1 MEALMASR
9 ACYIVAV
16 KTRNQQEPK
25 IVEVGFEVR
34 TRNRQEPTTVEA
46 RDQQEPKTVEH
57 GATLPWGG
65 VSSRAN
71 HGSSEKKLFLTPR
84 ALRKKHEKSEKSPKK
99 VARSLRSNRAQAKL
113 GRHVATEH
121 TPHSVATQ
129 RSSQARSLRSDQA
142 SVPLGRYV
150 VLKPSSDAM

>member
-9 ACYIVAV
+9 ACYIV

-34 TRNRQEPTTVEA
+34 TQNRQEPTTVEA

-71 HGSSEKKLFLTPR
+71 HGSSEKKMFLTPR
-84 ALRKKHEKSEKSPKK
+84 WLGLRDFAGIDDTAIWVWASICRRCLSSS
-99 VARSLRSNRAQAKL
+99 RGDWSLGG
-113 GRHVATEH
+113 GRIPIVKI
-121 TPHSVATQ
+121 SG
-129 RSSQARSLRSDQA
+129 SS
-142 SVPLGRYV
+142 
-150 VLKPSSDAM
+150 